1 MSDDG
6 RTVSLPALTITALML
21 LAACLRFTALGDRP
35 IGPEE
40 AAEALA
46 AAQGT
51 SQSSIFY
58 DGIVAQPTSA
68 LYHILTRVVFTLGG
82 AGEGAA
88 RAVPAVAGLVPVV
101 VLLVLRRRIGAIPLL
116 FMALW
121 IAISPAWLAT
131 ARAAGGTALSLAA
144 FAVAAAVL
152 FTRSP
157 SEGWTAK
164 AWLSLC
170 VGIGVASGPGFLT
183 VVLALFLARLGSAWL
198 GRGVAASLPN
208 GWTVRDLAEV
218 GLWSIAIA
226 AAIASGLGAIPSGL
240 EVLFSGL
247 RAWLTAWFVPG
258 SLPLLTSILL
268 LAGYE
273 PLVLILGIVGVVQS
287 FRRWDPTQRF
297 LVAWVVVSL
306 ALFLGSVG
314 RQPQDAIWPLLPL
327 GFLAAQVVQR
337 EVESADK
344 MEHPWVAA
352 GLWAALMVLS
362 GFVGQ
367 QLAAY
372 LSGIGPGADVSLPGL
387 RLPIAL
393 GAIALAGVV
402 VVLVGFGWDWATAR
416 AAGVGAVFAVLL
428 ALTVS
433 ASWRLNLSGDFDRT
447 AELWRP
453 RQGATG
459 LVRLRRTLESL
470 ALSQTGTQTF
480 PISVVGP
487 STPSLAWA
495 LRGFPAYVP
504 DETGPGRAPLA
515 LIQREVIPLAPLPAK
530 YLGQSMSLGHAW
542 GWGGSWPPDLVRWW
556 LRGDAPLIADSWVLY
571 VREDVATLSPTEPE
585 SAP

>member
-1 MSDDG
+1 MSDDE
-6 RTVSLPALTITALML
+6 RTVSLPALAITALVL
-21 LAACLRFTALGDRP
+21 VAACLRLTALGARP

-40 AAEALA
+40 ATEALA
-46 AAQGT
+46 AAEGT

-58 DGIVAQPTSA
+58 DGLASQPTSA
-68 LYHILTRVVFTLGG
+68 LYHVITRAVFTLGG

-88 RAVPAVAGLVPVV
+88 RALPAVAGVVPLV
-101 VLLVLRRRIGAIPLL
+101 VLFVLRRRIGAIPLL
-116 FMALW
+116 FMGLW

-144 FAVAAAVL
+144 LDVAAAVL

-157 SEGWTAK
+157 GESWTAK

-170 VGIGVASGPGFLT
+170 LGVGVASGPGFLT
-183 VVLALFLARLGSAWL
+183 GVLALVLAWLATGWL
-198 GRGVAASLPN
+198 GRGEAAPMPN
-208 GWTVRDLAEV
+208 GWKVRDLAEV
-218 GLWSIAIA
+218 GLWSIAVA
-226 AAIASGLGAIPSGL
+226 AAIASALGAIPSGL

-258 SLPLLTSILL
+258 SLPFSTSILL
-268 LAGYE
+268 LVGYE
-273 PLVLILGIVGVVQS
+273 PLVLVLGIVGVVQS
-287 FRRWDPTQRF
+287 FRRSDPTRKF

-327 GFLAAQVVQR
+327 GFLAARVIQR

-352 GLWAALMVLS
+352 GLWAALIVLS
-362 GFVGQ
+362 GFIGQ

-402 VVLVGFGWDWATAR
+402 IVLVGFGWDWATAR
-416 AAGVGAVFAVLL
+416 AAGFGAVLAVLL

-433 ASWRLNLSGDFDRT
+433 ASWRLNFSGDLDRT

-459 LVRLRRTLESL
+459 LVRLRRTLQSL
-470 ALSQTGTQTF
+470 ALSQTGTQIF
-480 PISVVGP
+480 PVSVVGP

-515 LIQREVIPLAPLPAK
+515 LIQPEVIPLAPLPAK

-556 LRGDAPLIADSWVLY
+556 LRGDAPLTAESWVLY
-571 VREDVATLSPTEPE
+571 VREDVATLSPTQSE